1 MPQEATRS
9 DTSPAPG
16 LTNGTSSTPASPGW
30 LPVFTKAFTCTPP
43 GFLHFQAF
51 DCLRMDIPDGGLVAV
66 RTHPSQHGVHRRRDH
81 RVSPPGLPGMD
92 VGEVDLHLEH

>member
-30 LPVFTKAFTCTPP
+30 LPVFTKAFTRTPP
-43 GFLHFQAF
+43 GFLLLQAF
-51 DCLRMDIPDGGLVAV
+51 DCLRIYPTADGVAAY
-66 RTHPSQHGVHRRRDH
+66 
-81 RVSPPGLPGMD
+81 
-92 VGEVDLHLEH
+92 